1 MIKNPEDIKEFLK
14 NIKLEIV
21 IVIVYIV
28 LYIIKNKCHL
38 LELINLQSYFTQDR
52 LNGVATFFAITIATY
67 IAVVT
72 ILATTEIGI
81 SKRMLEQ
88 RLDKPLINVIMFGV
102 IENFIAV
109 ALSIFM
115 PSSEVVYELIALFII
130 LSLCSFVK
138 FIILLITIFKVNM
151 NEMAKSIDDKEKY
164 ENDLIAELKKISM
177 YCKKNN
183 ENYLNKRD
191 TNYAGVFYY
200 ARKELIVWH

>member
-1 MIKNPEDIKEFLK
+1 MRKNPEDIKEFLK

-183 ENYLNKRD
+183 ENK
-191 TNYAGVFYY
+191 
-200 ARKELIVWH
+200 

>member
-1 MIKNPEDIKEFLK
+1 MRKNPEDIKEFLK

-164 ENDLIAELKKISM
+164 ENDLIAELKKFLCIV
-177 YCKKNN
+177 KKIMKI
-183 ENYLNKRD
+183 NK
-191 TNYAGVFYY
+191 
-200 ARKELIVWH
+200 LS